1 MASPSFHKFRFAVE
15 FCTLF
20 FGVPVAYTLG
30 WMPITIMPLLLVMA
44 ALCWLALNRLHQ
56 IAVMDLLKTRVAP
69 GEWRRILSVNVAAI
83 PVLIILLWLL
93 RPAALFGLVL
103 GHPKIW
109 LLVMFAYPIL
119 SVFPQELIY
128 RAFLFKRYH
137 PLFGHGFGM
146 IVASAAAFGFGH
158 IVFHNWP
165 AVALTFIGG
174 LLFARTYQRTS
185 SLIAVAAEHALYG
198 CTVFTIGYGA
208 YFYEGTLRLLR
219 Q

>member
-1 MASPSFHKFRFAVE
+1 MAPPSFHKFRLAVE
-15 FCTLF
+15 FCMLF

-30 WMPITIMPLLLVMA
+30 WTPITIMPLLLVMA
-44 ALCWLALNRLHQ
+44 ALCWLTLNRLHQ
-56 IAVMDLLKTRVAP
+56 IAVIDLLKTRVAP
-69 GEWRRILSVNVAAI
+69 GEWRRILSINLAAI
-83 PVLIILLWLL
+83 PVLIIMLWLL
-93 RPAALFGLVL
+93 KPAALFGLIL
-103 GHPKIW
+103 KHPKIW

-137 PLFGHGFGM
+137 PLFGNGFGI

-165 AVALTFIGG
+165 AVALTFLGG

-198 CTVFTIGYGA
+198 CAAFTIGYGA